1 MPPTAEPRCRG
12 THSAEGQVTWHYS
25 GRIDGLVGTGATGAE
40 RALGYG
46 SAAVLTLLIVGDDLL
61 RVEPVAQA
69 GWQVALLALFA
80 FDIAGGAVANMLNS
94 CKRLYHSPPRPEE
107 GAILRALKNPRLFTA
122 LHVHPL
128 LIVWAFGGS
137 LAHAAIWYLLLQVAV
152 WGGAGHPALP
162 AARARDRGVDAGH
175 HRRAAGPAAGGRT
188 RLGGPGAVRE
198 AGPRPC
204 RAGGTLCRA
213 VATGPVFAMSGACVA
228 GGMKGTRGR
237 PTVLVAGASGYLG
250 RHLVAEYKARGWQV
264 RALVRSR
271 GGGAAG
277 EPRPG

>member
-152 WGGAGHPALP
+152 WGVLATPLYLRRALATAVSMLAIIGAPLVLPLGAGLGWVVPALFVKLVL
-162 AARARDRGVDAGH
+162 AH
-175 HRRAAGPAAGGRT
+175 
-188 RLGGPGAVRE
+188 AVRE
-198 AGPRPC
+198 EPYAAPSQ
-204 RAGGTLCRA
+204 L
-213 VATGPVFAMSGACVA
+213 
-228 GGMKGTRGR
+228 
-237 PTVLVAGASGYLG
+237 
-250 RHLVAEYKARGWQV
+250 
-264 RALVRSR
+264 ALSSR
-271 GGGAAG
+271 
-277 EPRPG
+277 